1 MKKELKVMT
10 EMKRVTYINGVAIE
24 GEGYYIDSLV
34 FILKTI
40 NNHMELSDSDILIFN
55 DRLYMLFAENKYDMY
70 KYRRMC
76 HEIKKY
82 IKWHIRNGFTLD
94 KIIVLYAMEKF
105 IDLTENDRDEYWNKK
120 LNKKESDEIEEC
132 EETLECDCEEEFD
145 DEDET
150 DKLCECGVCRDNQ
163 KKDKYKIESRKET
176 KRGLHD
182 REVYI
187 KPATDGT
194 SINIFDQFIKEKG
207 STAFEMPDDLP
218 QDGIAGAI
226 FDVRTSR
233 KFRSTADERSV
244 ALVCRFYGLKP
255 EEIIDYARSYTLQL
269 FNNYDMKPNLLETLS
284 LLKHSIKDTEE
295 IKVNNKNKVMT
306 LIHQAELAI
315 DSDLEVNESVL
326 EQLAE
331 ELGLHRLTFIEIYN
345 YSK

>member
-1 MKKELKVMT
+1 MTKELKVMT
-10 EMKRVTYINGVAIE
+10 EMKRVTYINGVAVE
-24 GEGYYIDSLV
+24 GEGCYIDSLV

-40 NNHMELSDSDILIFN
+40 NKHMELSDSDILIFN

-94 KIIVLYAMEKF
+94 KIIVLYAIEKF
-105 IDLTENDRDEYWNKK
+105 IKLTENDRVEHWNKD
-120 LNKKESDEIEEC
+120 LNKEESDE
-132 EETLECDCEEEFD
+132 ETVECDYEEEEFD

-150 DKLCECGVCRDNQ
+150 EKLCECGVCRDNQ

-255 EEIIDYARSYTLQL
+255 EEIIDYARSYTLHL

-284 LLKHSIKDTEE
+284 LLKHNIKDTEE
-295 IKVNNKNKVMT
+295 IKVNNKNKVMA

-315 DSDLEVNESVL
+315 DSNLDVNKSVL